1 MSDRYLSQ
9 QENPETVSTSQ
20 EHSELERLLA
30 EGRELRK
37 KVHEDFKPAITIP
50 QKYREMRLDSYVSRF

>member
-1 MSDRYLSQ
+1 MSDRYQPQ
-9 QENPETVSTSQ
+9 QPKATPHSQ
-20 EHSELERLLA
+20 ERSELERLLA

-37 KVHEDFKPAITIP
+37 KVREDFKPAITIP